1 MYNFI
6 NTFVAH
12 VLTELGRILPRDL
25 KRAFF
30 MVSVFFAIKKAER
43 PSFALVR
50 KINSLL
56 AAAKVHS
63 KQNLLTLELSNILTH
78 YVWKRFD
85 VNGIVVD
92 GKRISVN
99 ELCGLNPEE
108 SQSQVV
114 GLSMISQAPSWLKY
128 GSDELMVNDLFLVL
142 KGHRLS

>member
-1 MYNFI
+1 MFKLIYTAINF
-6 NTFVAH
+6 F
-12 VLTELGRILPRDL
+12 LLELGKILPRDL

-50 KINSLL
+50 KINDLL
-56 AAAKVHS
+56 ATAKVHS

-85 VNGIVVD
+85 TNGVMID
-92 GKRISVN
+92 GKRLSVN

-108 SQSQVV
+108 HQSQEV
-114 GLSMISQAPSWLKY
+114 GLTLINQAPSWLRY
-128 GSDELMVNDLFLVL
+128 GSDELMINDLFLVL
-142 KGHRLS
+142 KGHRLN